1 MSASDVLFESL
12 LRPFQL
18 MLEPAVLYINIYL
31 ALAYAIFYRE
41 HHTINSCVFL
51 LWDSRKS
58 PSNTVWFE
66 AFPLV
71 YFDIYH
77 FNLGTSGLPFLG
89 LMVSAIITGIG
100 YVCWN
105 YYYVEP
111 QFRKTGTL
119 VPESRLLVALLA
131 SVFIPM
137 SLFIY
142 GWCLM
147 FLDDPVCVS

>member
-1 MSASDVLFESL
+1 MSIVD
-12 LRPFQL
+12 
-18 MLEPAVLYINIYL
+18 
-31 ALAYAIFYRE
+31 
-41 HHTINSCVFL
+41 SCVSL
-51 LWDSRKS
+51 PLDSRKYLS
-58 PSNTVWFE
+58 DTVWFE

-89 LMVSAIITGIG
+89 LMVSAIVTGIG

-142 GWCLM
+142 GSCLV
-147 FLDDPVCVS
+147 FLDDPISVS